1 MTELEWFA
9 DEVNA
14 TRLLFNGHSRGMNA
28 SRPQVTKLL
37 ILFKE
42 YGGEDRDIRIEM
54 LKAWTGIERLDTS
67 SRLSMQTASVMID
80 YLTEEGGLTFDGI
93 RFFFSL
99 EDEAKARIEHR
110 QAASRR
116 QVDKQHVSDL
126 QKEHL
131 PWIE

>member
-1 MTELEWFA
+1 MDELVWFT

-14 TRLLFNGHSRGMNA
+14 TRLLFNGRSRGMNA

-42 YGGEDRDIRIEM
+42 YGAKDRDIRIEM
-54 LKAWTGIERLDTS
+54 LKAWTGIDRLDTS
-67 SRLSMQTASVMID
+67 SRLSMRTASVMIE
-80 YLTEEGGLTFDGI
+80 YLTENGGLTFDGI

-99 EDEAKARIEHR
+99 EDEAKARIAYQ
-110 QAASRR
+110 QAGSRR

-126 QKEHL
+126 QKKYL